1 MNDLQKNLLNVLI
14 DFDEF
19 AKKNGIKYSLAWGTL
34 LGAVR
39 HKGFIPWDDDVD
51 VSMDLVNFN
60 KLKRVCEKGGLP
72 EHLVFRG
79 PFKGCRVSKIRDIRG
94 SVVDKNGKKGYFI
107 DIFPFRKYTSLEV
120 RILSFFAYG
129 LKIRDYRKKINN
141 KALRALYSVLS
152 LIPYYLFIVNRA
164 IFVWKKE
171 SLNGTYVGQD
181 PSTNPVCFFCADNFF
196 DTIEG
201 EFEGNSFP
209 IPMDWDKVLK
219 QAYGD
224 YMIPINENNQHY

>member
-51 VSMDLVNFN
+51 VSMDLLNFN

-94 SVVDKNGKKGYFI
+94 SVVDKNGEKGYFI

-129 LKIRDYRKKINN
+129 LKIRDFRKK
-141 KALRALYSVLS
+141 LTTR
-152 LIPYYLFIVNRA
+152 
-164 IFVWKKE
+164 
-171 SLNGTYVGQD
+171 
-181 PSTNPVCFFCADNFF
+181 
-196 DTIEG
+196 
-201 EFEGNSFP
+201 
-209 IPMDWDKVLK
+209 
-219 QAYGD
+219 
-224 YMIPINENNQHY
+224 H